1 MESANHFSSRPDCNS
16 TADGAQTL
24 ASGALMGHLALGAT
38 GFQDQ
43 RQATSGILNVWEVHG
58 LHNKHHNA
66 IHYASPVYGG
76 HIKDR
81 PWRQDKLEDQT
92 RSLKST
98 DPSSSTSKSFSVT
111 NRSTSET
118 TKSHSSTQT
127 TRNSA
132 TRRHDITTPPAA
144 ARAAWAKLSPMPPRA
159 APEGPKP
166 TLGAGQTRWH
176 QKRRWRRRWRA
187 QLAARKRFL

>member
-58 LHNKHHNA
+58 LHNKHLNA

-132 TRRHDITTPPAA
+132 TRRHDITTASCSRTRCVGKAITDAA
-144 ARAAWAKLSPMPPRA
+144 KGCSRGPEAHTRSGPNPVASKAPLA
-159 APEGPKP
+159 APLAGAVGGP
-166 TLGAGQTRWH
+166 
-176 QKRRWRRRWRA
+176 
-187 QLAARKRFL
+187 